1 MTVPKSCG
9 GEWGLEGGFSWVEG
23 TLERKKERWQ
33 GEKGEGEEERIVWFK
48 SVKNA
53 GELTT

>member
-33 GEKGEGEEERIVWFK
+33 GEKGEGEEDRIVWFK